1 MENQLNNK
9 SIIKIVSKWRFH
21 LLIAFILSIV
31 LSSIFSGPTFIEPKY
46 RSYAVIYPSNLIP
59 YSSETAT
66 EQMLQIF
73 KSDELRDSIIKHFD
87 LVNYYEI
94 NTSRDYF
101 YSALIKTYNEN
112 VTIKK
117 TEFES
122 VLVEVLDKNPAHA
135 CTMVKEL
142 ISLFNKKVNTLHKE
156 KSEEVLIITSSQLK
170 QKENQIDS
178 VNNLLSQLSSKYS
191 IIDFESQAKEVT
203 RGYLKTIDGSGAANI
218 NNKAVEQLKK
228 NLEEKGGDYIL
239 LNNMRTGLIEQYI
252 KLQTEYE
259 IALRDVNKKLTYTNV
274 VSSPIPSDKK
284 VYPIR
289 WLIVFI
295 STLSA
300 MFLAIMIIIYIEKLK
315 NTIK

>member
-1 MENQLNNK
+1 
-9 SIIKIVSKWRFH
+9 V
-21 LLIAFILSIV
+21 FILSIL

-59 YSSETAT
+59 YSSETAS

-87 LVNYYEI
+87 LVNYYDI
-94 NTSRDYF
+94 NTNSGYY

-122 VLVEVLDKNPAHA
+122 VLVEVLDKNPMHA
-135 CTMVKEL
+135 CIMVKEL
-142 ISLFNKKVNTLHKE
+142 INLFNKKVNSLHKE
-156 KSEEVLIITSSQLK
+156 KAEEVLIISSTQLR

-178 VNNLLSQLSSKYS
+178 VTHLLSDLSSKYS
-191 IIDFESQAKEVT
+191 IIDYESQAKEVT
-203 RGYLKTIDGSGAANI
+203 RGYLKTVDGTGSSNV
-218 NNKAVEQLKK
+218 NNKAVEQMKK
-228 NLEEKGGDYIL
+228 NLEEKGNDFNI
-239 LNNMRTGLIEQYI
+239 LNNFLTGLIKQYVS
-252 KLQTEYE
+252 LQTEYE
-259 IALRDVNKKLTYTNV
+259 VALRDVSKKLTYTNI

-289 WLIVFI
+289 WLIVFL
-295 STLSA
+295 STISA
-300 MFLAIMIIIYIEKLK
+300 MFIAIMIIMYIEKLK
-315 NTIK
+315 KIIK

>member
-1 MENQLNNK
+1 MENQLSNIN
-9 SIIKIVSKWRFH
+9 ILKIVSKWRLH
-21 LLIAFILSIV
+21 LLIVFILSIL

-59 YSSETAT
+59 YSSETAS

-87 LVNYYEI
+87 LVNYYDI
-94 NTSRDYF
+94 NTNSGYY

-122 VLVEVLDKNPAHA
+122 VLVEVLDKNPMHA
-135 CTMVKEL
+135 CIMVKEL
-142 ISLFNKKVNTLHKE
+142 INLFNKKVNSLHKE
-156 KSEEVLIITSSQLK
+156 KAEEVLIISSTQLR

-178 VNNLLSQLSSKYS
+178 VTHLLSDLSSKYS
-191 IIDFESQAKEVT
+191 IIDYESQAKEVT
-203 RGYLKTIDGSGAANI
+203 RGYLKTVDGTGSSNV
-218 NNKAVEQLKK
+218 NNKAVEQMKK
-228 NLEEKGGDYIL
+228 NLEEKGNDFNI
-239 LNNMRTGLIEQYI
+239 LNNFLTGLIKQYVS
-252 KLQTEYE
+252 LQTEYE
-259 IALRDVNKKLTYTNV
+259 VALRDVSKKLTYTNI

-289 WLIVFI
+289 WLIVFL
-295 STLSA
+295 STISA
-300 MFLAIMIIIYIEKLK
+300 MFIAIMIIMYIEKLK
-315 NTIK
+315 KIIK